1 MFKQDLLA
9 GQRILVTGGG
19 TGLGRAMTGKF
30 LELGADAVICGRRGE
45 VLAATAGALEEQ
57 YGRRV
62 ATYSIDIRQAAA
74 VEEMVDDIFAH
85 GGLTGLVNNAAGNF
99 ISRTED
105 LSSRGFDAVANIVMH
120 GTFYVTQAVGKHW
133 IGEVKAQGGWQPVG
147 LRNRRLQFGRSGP
160 FFTAFLSHSRAM
172 GRRMWQKLSSPG
184 PIFAFDAPSPTGC

>member
-30 LELGADAVICGRRGE
+30 LELGADAVICARRGA
-45 VLAATAGALEEQ
+45 VLAATARALEEQ

-99 ISRTED
+99 ISRTERAASMQWPI
-105 LSSRGFDAVANIVMH
+105 SSC
-120 GTFYVTQAVGKHW
+120 T
-133 IGEVKAQGGWQPVG
+133 
-147 LRNRRLQFGRSGP
+147 
-160 FFTAFLSHSRAM
+160 
-172 GRRMWQKLSSPG
+172 
-184 PIFAFDAPSPTGC
+184 APST